1 MAAVRAALRRRPSA
15 LAPRHVGGLVDGVRD
30 SGSPFSSAEPA
41 QSLQG
46 QIAWVVGGVGTI
58 GRGISRGLLE
68 AGATVIVNSGHQS
81 RLDRLRE
88 DLGKPQ
94 NLIGVCGTM
103 RPSGADKLVS
113 EVMGMT
119 NARLNHVVAHSGVRW
134 WAPGEMQT
142 DRTAQG
148 ASDIHQDR
156 AAFSER
162 ASLLPELHFTAAQLL
177 FPHLLR
183 SAGATYTFVTGGAG
197 ERRSIE
203 AQVNTHGVWGVA
215 AALRESYADSAVK
228 VSELRVDLK
237 IDRPATERALDP
249 RGRPLSA
256 DLGELCAG
264 IAAGARDEG
273 AGLHKLDAM
282 EHVHL
287 LKARFPC
294 PSVVKDLPILWHW
307 QTGSTAEKPA
317 AA

>member
-1 MAAVRAALRRRPSA
+1 
-15 LAPRHVGGLVDGVRD
+15 VDGVRD
-30 SGSPFSSAEPA
+30 SGSPFSAAETT

-58 GRGISRGLLE
+58 GRGICRGMLK
-68 AGATVIVNSGHQS
+68 AGATVIVNSGHQG

-88 DLGKPQ
+88 DLGQPQ

-103 RPSGADKLVS
+103 RPSGADKLVN

-119 NARLNHVVAHSGVRW
+119 NARLHHVVAHSGVRW
-134 WAPGEMQT
+134 WAPQRGGVELQT
-142 DRTAQG
+142 DLAAQG

-156 AAFSER
+156 GAFSER
-162 ASLLPELHFTAAQLL
+162 ASLLPVLHFTAAQLL
-177 FPHLLR
+177 LPHLAR

-215 AALRESYADSAVK
+215 AALRESYAESAVR

-237 IDRPATERALDP
+237 IDRPAAERALDP
-249 RGRPLSA
+249 RERPLSA

-264 IAAGARDEG
+264 IAAGPPAEG
-273 AGLHKLDAM
+273 GGLHKLDAM

-294 PSVVKDLPILWHW
+294 PSVVEGLPLLWHW
-307 QTGSTAEKPA
+307 QKGTAGGKSA